1 MLFLSEKYAWRLRKM
16 KYERNALIQSIMNN
30 LPLPRQF
37 ALTAVKLQMF
47 CGKTRHVWHPIRTRF
62 FVSCSRLDATDG
74 IPRFWVAT
82 PAAARAKIGLKWM
95 TNILQLAIKGN
106 ELTNQTKR
114 YLMDDTWQLFSTKNW
129 WARGLLSVPKK
140 LGTLSRS
147 NGTWNF
153 GFRGEGKPQ
162 ISENNLSQSLSQSL
176 SISPS
181 HFNRP
186 IRLTQCCTQ
195 FKSPGVKIL
204 RVLYLHYNVAF
215 TFKWYGNSWNKT
227 FYPQRVWIGTTFS

>member
-16 KYERNALIQSIMNN
+16 KYERNALIKSTMNN
-30 LPLPRQF
+30 LPLARQF

-47 CGKTRHVWHPIRTRF
+47 GGKTRHVWHPIRTCF

-82 PAAARAKIGLKWM
+82 PAAGQAKIGLKWM

-114 YLMDDTWQLFSTKNW
+114 YLVGDTWQLFSTKNW

-147 NGTWNF
+147 NGTWNV

-162 ISENNLSQSLSQSL
+162 IPENNLSQQRLKNHPQNL
-176 SISPS
+176 NEDSIT
-181 HFNRP
+181 R
-186 IRLTQCCTQ
+186 
-195 FKSPGVKIL
+195 VIL
-204 RVLYLHYNVAF
+204 IDLF
-215 TFKWYGNSWNKT
+215 G
-227 FYPQRVWIGTTFS
+227 

>member
-30 LPLPRQF
+30 LPLARQF

-47 CGKTRHVWHPIRTRF
+47 GGKTRHVWHPIRTRF
-62 FVSCSRLDATDG
+62 FVSCSRLEAADG

-82 PAAARAKIGLKWM
+82 PAAARAKISLKWM

-114 YLMDDTWQLFSTKNW
+114 YLVGDTWQLFSTKNW

-147 NGTWNF
+147 NGTWNV

-162 ISENNLSQSLSQSL
+162 IPENNLSQQRLKNHPQNL
-176 SISPS
+176 NEDSIT
-181 HFNRP
+181 R
-186 IRLTQCCTQ
+186 
-195 FKSPGVKIL
+195 VIL
-204 RVLYLHYNVAF
+204 IDLF
-215 TFKWYGNSWNKT
+215 G
-227 FYPQRVWIGTTFS
+227 